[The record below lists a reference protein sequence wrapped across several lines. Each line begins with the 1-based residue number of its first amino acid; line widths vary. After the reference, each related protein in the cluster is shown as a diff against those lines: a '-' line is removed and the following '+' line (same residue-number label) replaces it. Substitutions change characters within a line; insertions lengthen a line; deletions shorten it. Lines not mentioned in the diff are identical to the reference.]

1 MDSSQSF
8 IMKGLLRRSPR
19 GFTMVEV
26 VLSLVV
32 LGVALVPLINLFY
45 EGAERNKLVPQV
57 VASLLAAEKMEE
69 SIASRALQGWT
80 NFTVSPS
87 NYSNIDSTNF
97 PGYQWKVEV
106 NNVQKGNF
114 NQVVGSSTGYKRI
127 TVFVKRPDSQEHAL
141 TTIVTDY

>member
-8 IMKGLLRRSPR
+8 VMKGFLRRSPR

-106 NNVQKGNF
+106 VNVQRNDF

-127 TVFVKRPDSQEHAL
+127 TVFVKRPDNEEHKL

>member
-1 MDSSQSF
+1 MDLSQGF
-8 IMKGLLRRSPR
+8 VPKGFLLRNRP

-32 LGVALVPLINLFY
+32 LGVALVPLIDLFH

-57 VASLLAAEKMEE
+57 VASMLAVEKMEE
-69 SIASRALQGWT
+69 AVASRALLGWT
-80 NFTVSPS
+80 NFTVSPT

-106 NNVQKGNF
+106 VNVQQNNF
-114 NQVVGSSTGYKRI
+114 NQVVGSYTGYKRV
-127 TVFVKRPDSQEHAL
+127 TVFVKRPDSQEHTL
-141 TTIVTDY
+141 ITIVTDY

>member
-1 MDSSQSF
+1 MDSSRGFVLRASF
-8 IMKGLLRRSPR
+8 LRNRR
-19 GFTMVEV
+19 GFTLVEA

-32 LGVALVPLINLFY
+32 LGVALVPMINLFY

-80 NFTVSPS
+80 NFTVSS
-87 NYSNIDSTNF
+87 SAYSNVDTTNF
-97 PGYQWKVEV
+97 PGYQWKVEMV
-106 NNVQKGNF
+106 NVQKNDF
-114 NQVVGSSTGYKRI
+114 NQVVGSYTGYKRI
-127 TVFVKRPDSQEHAL
+127 TVFVKRPDNEEHTL